1 MSDKQVW
8 LLFSRSRSQGS
19 QIRLW
24 LFLLYLLNFWYVSV
38 VSSEL
43 LICFC
48 CIFWTSVPFATNLC
62 WMVHYHKSDCL
73 AKWLDCGV
81 RVKATGN
88 CQNFIDC
95 QLYIF
100 SIKIVLWWS
109 QTKVKFTVKVD
120 KTKRKIVVPA
130 ISSELLLQWNL
141 VWWVYCNK
149 VKLCSKWRSQ
159 WRFRASLDLCHSVLF
174 SVPLLSL

>member
-8 LLFSRSRSQGS
+8 LLFSRSRSQSS

-24 LFLLYLLNFWYVSV
+24 LFLLYLLNFRSFCYQP
-38 VSSEL
+38 
-43 LICFC
+43 LI
-48 CIFWTSVPFATNLC
+48 
-62 WMVHYHKSDCL
+62 VHYHKPDCL

-109 QTKVKFTVKVD
+109 QTKVKFMVRVD
-120 KTKRKIVVPA
+120 KTKRKKDCFSCSIFWAPLATRLFDGCIVTKSNSVQ
-130 ISSELLLQWNL
+130 SEGHYDGSELHWIFVHSMLL
-141 VWWVYCNK
+141 
-149 VKLCSKWRSQ
+149 
-159 WRFRASLDLCHSVLF
+159 
-174 SVPLLSL
+174 SVPLLSLQPN